1 MTAHAGH
8 SPGYTPL
15 DATTAPRPSDAS
27 GLDTDSILSGPP
39 PYTESTTFTPTTH
52 LQIETAGK
60 AALSFPLPLR
70 PDPIPIFLLSTTTPG
85 SSPPGPGPGPT
96 YTSLRPTRR
105 SGSCFLVPGAPGPS
119 SDHPHV
125 VPLSTTR
132 YRFGPGRHPHIR
144 LFAPGGAA
152 PTPNPFLDHDDA
164 DHHSG
169 DVDLST
175 WDAFDVLPS
184 GLLTRAVHFRTRLGT
199 FEWRYASRK
208 ERKAAGADSLLVLDR
223 VVKIARARDRGE
235 VKDEEVRTPV
245 AQLVRNG
252 EFRSEGSRASS
263 AGNGGRLLV
272 DWRGGE
278 KGEGEMVLVLA
289 VTTVL
294 VMLKREVD
302 RRRAQQIAI
311 MAGAGGSG

>member
-1 MTAHAGH
+1 MTTYAGP

-15 DATTAPRPSDAS
+15 DTTAAPRPSSDPAGS
-27 GLDTDSILSGPP
+27 GLDTDSILTGPP

-52 LQIETAGK
+52 LQIETPGK
-60 AALSFPLPLR
+60 AAFSLPLPPR
-70 PDPIPIFLLSTTTPG
+70 PDPIPIFLLSPTP
-85 SSPPGPGPGPT
+85 STPIPT
-96 YTSLRPTRR
+96 YTSLRPTRG
-105 SGSCFLVPGAPGPS
+105 SGSCFLVPGSPGPS
-119 SDHPHV
+119 DTLH
-125 VPLSTTR
+125 VPLSTTL
-132 YRFGPGRHPHIR
+132 YRFGPGRHPHVR
-144 LFAPGGAA
+144 LFAPGSAT
-152 PTPNPFLDHDDA
+152 PTPNPFLDDNGAAGAGD
-164 DHHSG
+164 G

-199 FEWRYASRK
+199 FEWRYASRR
-208 ERKAAGADSLLVLDR
+208 ERKAIGADSLLVLDR
-223 VVKIARARDRGE
+223 VVKVARARNRGE

-263 AGNGGRLLV
+263 AGNGGRLMV
-272 DWRGGE
+272 DWKTGE
-278 KGEGEMVLVLA
+278 KGEEEMVLVLV

-311 MAGAGGSG
+311 MAGAAGSG